1 MKYIRAPPSNGDEN
15 MNTENLEEMVAGF
28 ITCGLWSES
37 AYLTWNDD
45 TNAFDEDT
53 ESDTSFQSHNFD
65 ADDIAPESLAAI
77 TADCAMFLD
86 INAKD
91 LANINAEQAGHD
103 FWLTR
108 NGHGAGFWDR
118 GLGAVGERLT
128 ASCKHDF
135 GECGFWYDPTAKN
148 VVLEPS

>member
-1 MKYIRAPPSNGDEN
+1 MNETYLTDEN

-37 AYLTWNDD
+37 
-45 TNAFDEDT
+45 
-53 ESDTSFQSHNFD
+53 SFQSHNFD

-108 NGHGAGFWDR
+108 NGHGVGFWDR